1 MRSVQKVLES
11 AEIAPS
17 NTGQS
22 SVCHTF
28 VIEITGFKIIME
40 ENLNRLLD

>member
-1 MRSVQKVLES
+1 MENGRSKFIFRMRSVQKVLES

-22 SVCHTF
+22 SVATPSLS
-28 VIEITGFKIIME
+28 K
-40 ENLNRLLD
+40 